1 MCLFISNTM
10 HIASISYIHIPCA
23 IFRSE
28 LGWSWI
34 SGQGQVISLV
44 SAGFDTFEP
53 THDLRFM
60 FPVDLKIN
68 GFLQF
73 DMETFLFACS
83 FTNDVLLQKQDHNE
97 FLHNSHHHH
106 HKDKIQIQ

>member
-60 FPVDLKIN
+60 FPVD
-68 GFLQF
+68 
-73 DMETFLFACS
+73 
-83 FTNDVLLQKQDHNE
+83 FTSLGLVLL
-97 FLHNSHHHH
+97 FTVLFFFSFVSGL
-106 HKDKIQIQ
+106 